1 MATIA
6 VILKEITPI
15 KDTLGSG
22 DESCLSLS
30 PLKFDLKKGIAFDDV
45 RRKAHRT
52 ELVFPLTVKN
62 IRD

>member
-30 PLKFDLKKGIAFDDV
+30 PLEFDLKKGIAF
-45 RRKAHRT
+45 
-52 ELVFPLTVKN
+52 ELVFPPTVKN